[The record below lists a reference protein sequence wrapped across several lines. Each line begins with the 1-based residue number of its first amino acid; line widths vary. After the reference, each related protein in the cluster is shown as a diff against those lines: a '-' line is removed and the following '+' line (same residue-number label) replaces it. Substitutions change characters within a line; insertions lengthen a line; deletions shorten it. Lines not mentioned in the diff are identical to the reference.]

1 MNEKRSWLYD
11 LLFILVLLMAGYL
24 RLAGFNWGEGYHQHP
39 DELFLTGVLDNL
51 RAHVC
56 EDPLIPV
63 DVCPLEQQRWMTL
76 GEYFDSDTSTLS
88 PYNRGHAFFVYGN
101 LPMTLVRVGMEWTA
115 NEDIGNSKFFARQ
128 MSALADLF
136 TIFLLYLMVSS
147 LYGRKAALFAAAF
160 SSLTVMQIQQ
170 SHFFTSDLFV
180 NLFMFLALAFAVKI
194 VGQGVETGEQR
205 LETGEQK
212 LGEQANP
219 EERIT
224 NSGVGATRNT
234 QHATHIIR
242 NPLFWLSIGFGL
254 ALGMAMASKINA
266 AALAIVLPG
275 AFAIRYLMYD
285 RKKSLTTDYWTLITI
300 VLAAGGLATI
310 ISFRIFQPYAF
321 DGLGL
326 NEQWVKNISEQR
338 AQASGEADLPWNL
351 QWARRTHLYSFVNLT
366 VWGLGL
372 PLGILAWAGFLLMGW
387 RILKGEYKHLLL
399 WGWTAFYFLWQSL
412 QFNPTMRYQ
421 LPVYP
426 LLAMMAA
433 WVIFELPQIKK
444 ATDDRPQTVV
454 NRPLSTVAAISGVI
468 VLILTAVWAFA
479 FQSIYLRDETRMA
492 ASRWI
497 FQNAAG
503 PVNIKIETTDTGMYS
518 QPLPILIDTVIQ
530 AGTPYTLSFVPN
542 VDGQILE
549 VTLGHAI
556 DSVPGAVVVS
566 ISSASQPDLILARAS
581 KLLDPTLTTDPRGPS
596 LTLTLD
602 KTVPVAKGQL
612 YVLKIETLGS
622 ALTLSGSS
630 LANET
635 DYDWGLPFRIDGYDA
650 FGGIYRGDMNLQV
663 YWADDA
669 AKLTRFVDT
678 LSAADYIIIPTNHQ
692 YAQITRLPERY
703 PLTTLYYR
711 ELLGCPA
718 DENIIECYRVAQ
730 PGQYKGSLGFEL
742 VEVFESYPT
751 LGPLVINDQAA
762 EEAFTFYD
770 HSKVLI
776 FKKTDAFRSADV
788 FGILSSVDLTSV
800 VSLTPK
806 QASDFKDLMLPDT
819 RLAAQRAGGTWSELF
834 DYDWVQN
841 KYPFAGVLV
850 WYGFIFV
857 LGLFAYPIARF
868 ALPGLKQYVY
878 PLGRIVGLVLLAWL
892 SWMGGSVGIPY
903 TRVSISVA
911 FVMVVV
917 AGVGL
922 WMKRRDQFKE
932 EWNANRRFFV
942 IVEILFF
949 VFFLID
955 LLIRLGNS
963 DMWHP
968 AKGGE
973 RPMDFSYFNAVLRSE
988 SFPPYDPWFAGG
1000 YINYYYYGFVLAGTP
1015 VKLLGIVPSIAYN
1028 FILPTW
1034 FALVA
1039 VGAFAIGW
1047 NLVESYK
1054 LKVEDDQPSIFN
1066 LQLVTGLAAAFMT
1079 VLLGNLGTI
1088 RTVFWGFQRMAA
1100 PGGVIPVDA
1109 TFVQK
1114 WIWGAQGLF
1123 MSFSGSL
1130 LPIGRG
1136 DWYWFPSRVIPAP
1149 NDVEPI
1155 TEFPLFTFLY
1165 SDMHAHM
1172 LVMPITLF
1180 IIAWAISFIK
1190 SRAQLSRSE
1199 WIAAFGIGALMV
1211 GALKPTN
1218 TWDLYTYFPLA
1229 AIAVAYTLYK
1239 NPLIPS
1245 SFDTLRVRT
1254 LPSPEG
1260 GRQGEGWLWRAVVA
1274 LGAVVLLYLLGSLLY
1289 YPFDHW
1295 YGQSYG
1301 AVDSWK
1307 GSHTPIS
1314 SYFTQW
1320 GLFLFIIVAWLA
1332 WETREWMAST
1342 PVSHLSKL
1350 RNYVLA
1356 IEISIAVFISLLAFF
1371 AVKGVRVEWMA
1382 LPLAAWAG
1390 TLILRP
1396 NMPDVKRG
1404 VLLMIGT
1411 ALALTLAVEVVV
1423 LVGDIGRMN
1432 TVFKLYLQAW
1442 MLLAVS
1448 AAASAGW
1455 LLNVFPFWRLRWRA
1469 IFQGGVYILLA
1480 GAFMFTLTATS
1491 DKIADRMT
1499 PSAPHTL
1506 DSLEYMKYSYYSS
1519 YGNDY
1524 PLDEDYYA
1532 IHWMQENIEGSPV
1545 IVEAAPAGRQYEWH
1559 SRFTIYTGLPGVVG
1573 WQYHQQQQRVTFSN
1587 QVIQRGVDV
1596 DNFYN
1601 SPDKDAAVNFIR
1613 KYDVRYIVVGK
1624 LEFAKYTPVD
1634 PGIPD
1639 GLLKFN
1645 QFNGILWK
1653 EVYRYGETVIYE
1665 VLP

>member
-1 MNEKRSWLYD
+1 MNKKHSWLYD

-39 DELFLTGVLDNL
+39 DELFLAGVLDNL
-51 RAHVC
+51 RAHSC
-56 EDPLIPV
+56 EDPLLPV

-76 GEYFDSDTSTLS
+76 GEYFDSGTSTLS

-101 LPMTLVRVGMEWTA
+101 LPMTLTRVGMELTA
-115 NEDIGNSKFFARQ
+115 NDDIGSSKFFARQ

-136 TIFLLYLMVSS
+136 TIFLLYLIVSS
-147 LYGRKAALFAAAF
+147 LYGRKVGLFAAAF
-160 SSLTVMQIQQ
+160 SSLAVMQIQQ

-194 VGQGVETGEQR
+194 VGQGVG
-205 LETGEQK
+205 TGEQK
-212 LGEQANP
+212 SVAQETPDFQVANYKL
-219 EERIT
+219 RIT
-224 NSGVGATRNT
+224 NLL
-234 QHATHIIR
+234 R
-242 NPLFWLSIGFGL
+242 NPLFYLSIGFGL

-275 AFAIRYLMYD
+275 AFAIRYLIYD
-285 RKKSLTTDYWTLITI
+285 RKKLLPADYWTLITI
-300 VLAAGGLATI
+300 LLAVGGLTTI
-310 ISFRIFQPYAF
+310 LSFRIFQPYAF
-321 DGLGL
+321 DGIGL

-351 QWARRTHLYSFVNLT
+351 QWARRNHLYSFINLT

-433 WVIFELPQIKK
+433 WAVFEMQNIEYRSQNFKFRIPQSAFRMLTGLAGI
-444 ATDDRPQTVV
+444 T
-454 NRPLSTVAAISGVI
+454 
-468 VLILTAVWAFA
+468 VLILTAAWAFA

-497 FQNAAG
+497 FQNAPG
-503 PVNIKIETTDTGMYS
+503 PVNLRIETADDGAYN
-518 QPLPILIDTVIQ
+518 QPLSFPMELAIQ
-530 AGTPYTLSFVPN
+530 AGAPYNLSFVPN
-542 VDGQILE
+542 VDGQITE
-549 VTLGHAI
+549 VTLGHAL
-556 DSVPGAVVVS
+556 DFVPGAVIVS

-581 KLLDPTLTTDPRGPS
+581 ELLDPTLTTDPRGPA

-602 KTVPVAKGQL
+602 KTVPVVKGQL
-612 YVLKIETLGS
+612 YVLKMETLGS

-635 DYDWGLPFRIDGYDA
+635 DYDWGLPFRVDGYDA
-650 FGGIYRGDMNLQV
+650 FGGIYRGDLYLQV

-678 LSAADYIIIPTNHQ
+678 LSGADYIIIPTNHQ

-718 DENIIECYRVAQ
+718 DKNIIECYRTAQ

-751 LGPLVINDQAA
+751 LGPLVINDQVA

-770 HSKVLI
+770 HPKVMI
-776 FKKTDAFRSADV
+776 FKKTADFSSAKV
-788 FGILSSVDLTSV
+788 FGVLSSVDLTSV
-800 VSLTPK
+800 VPLTPK
-806 QASDFKDLMLPDT
+806 AASDFKDLILPDT
-819 RLAAQRAGGTWSELF
+819 RLAQQRAGGTWSDLF
-834 DYDWVQN
+834 DYDWIQN
-841 KYPFAGVLV
+841 KYPFVGVLV

-857 LGLFAYPIARF
+857 LGLFAYPMARL
-868 ALPGLKQYVY
+868 ALPGLKQYAY
-878 PLGRIVGLVLLAWL
+878 PLGRIVGLVLLAWMA
-892 SWMGGSVGIPY
+892 WMGGSVGIPF

-911 FVMVVV
+911 FVIIAL
-917 AGVGL
+917 AGFGL

-932 EWNANRRFFV
+932 EWNAERRFFV
-942 IVEILFF
+942 SVEILFF

-968 AKGGE
+968 SKGGE
-973 RPMDFSYFNAVLRSE
+973 RPMDFSYFNAVLKSE

-1047 NLVESYK
+1047 NLTNK
-1054 LKVEDDQPSIFN
+1054 DEDGASRNSALFS
-1066 LQLVTGLAAAFMT
+1066 GLAASFMT
-1079 VLLGNLGTI
+1079 ILLGNLGTI
-1088 RTVFWGFQRMAA
+1088 RTMFWGFQRVAA
-1100 PGGVIPVDA
+1100 PSGVIPVDA

-1114 WIWGAQGLF
+1114 WIWGAQGMA

-1190 SRAQLSRSE
+1190 SRAQFSRSE
-1199 WIAAFGIGALMV
+1199 WIAAFGVGALMV

-1239 NPLIPS
+1239 NFSLIPN
-1245 SFDTLRVRT
+1245 
-1254 LPSPEG
+1254 PSPEG
-1260 GRQGEGWLWRAVVA
+1260 RRESPSPFGRGQGEGWLWPAIVA
-1274 LGAVVLLYLLGSLLY
+1274 LGAVVLLYLLGTLFY

-1320 GLFLFIIVAWLA
+1320 GLFLFIITAWMA

-1350 RNYVLA
+1350 RNYVLV

-1371 AVKGVRVEWMA
+1371 AVKGVRVEWLA
-1382 LPLAAWAG
+1382 VPLAAWAG

-1448 AAASAGW
+1448 AAASFGW

-1469 IFQGGVYILLA
+1469 IFQGGVYLLLA

-1499 PSAPHTL
+1499 ATAPHTL
-1506 DSLEYMKYSYYSS
+1506 DGLTYMNYSELWDGQIMDLSQ
-1519 YGNDY
+1519 DY
-1524 PLDEDYYA
+1524 RA
-1532 IHWMQENIEGSPV
+1532 IRWMQDNVEGSPV
-1545 IVEAAPAGRQYEWH
+1545 IVEANCSEYRWCT
-1559 SRFTIYTGLPGVVG
+1559 RMTIYTGLPGVVG
-1573 WQYHQQQQRVTFSN
+1573 WNWHQRQQRGIFSIKV
-1587 QVIQRGVDV
+1587 QDRVLEIGAFYTTTDIQIARDFLKK
-1596 DNFYN
+1596 N
-1601 SPDKDAAVNFIR
+1601 
-1613 KYDVRYIVVGK
+1613 DVRYIIVGQ
-1624 LEFAKYTPVD
+1624 LERNIYPVLD
-1634 PGIPD
+1634 GVPD
-1639 GLLKFN
+1639 GLAKFEE
-1645 QFNGILWK
+1645 FDGTYWR
-1653 EVYRYGETVIYE
+1653 EVYKDENTTIYE
-1665 VLP
+1665 VIQ